1 MKTDLANWSTVIT
14 AVIAVCALISPILT
28 TLINN
33 SYSLK
38 KSEQE
43 LKYKSE
49 QSRIAETSQKYNQQ
63 VDIISDFVYSIN
75 SAAITLKEE
84 DRKDV
89 ARTGA
94 KLLVLLKPA
103 DQKIVIDAI
112 KTFNN
117 SSSGWSNGEEIDHVR
132 KLADS
137 ITKKAPS
144 WLKQASK
151 QLRK

>member
-14 AVIAVCALISPILT
+14 AVIAVCALVSPILT

-33 SYSLK
+33 NYSLK
-38 KSEQE
+38 RNEQE
-43 LKYKSE
+43 LKYKSK
-49 QSRIAETSQKYNQQ
+49 QSRIAETFKKYNQQ

>member
-1 MKTDLANWSTVIT
+1 MKTDLANWSNVIT

-33 SYSLK
+33 NYSLK

-49 QSRIAETSQKYNQQ
+49 QSRVAEVSKKYNQQ

-75 SAAITLKEE
+75 SAAITLNEV
-84 DRKDV
+84 DRKNV

-94 KLLVLLKPA
+94 KLLVLLKPT

-117 SSSGWSNGEEIDHVR
+117 SSTSWASNGEIDQVR
-132 KLADS
+132 ELADT

-144 WLKQASK
+144 WLKQANK
-151 QLRK
+151 QLQK

>member
-49 QSRIAETSQKYNQQ
+49 QNRVAEISKKYNQQ
-63 VDIISDFVYSIN
+63 VDIISDFIYSIN
-75 SAAITLKEE
+75 SAAITLNEV
-84 DRKDV
+84 DRKNV
-89 ARTGA
+89 AKTGA
-94 KLLVLLKPA
+94 KLLVLLKPT

-112 KTFNN
+112 KTFND
-117 SSSGWSNGEEIDHVR
+117 SSRGWNTGEEIDHAR
-132 KLADS
+132 ELANT

-151 QLRK
+151 QL

>member
-49 QSRIAETSQKYNQQ
+49 QNRVAETSKKYNQQ

-75 SAAITLKEE
+75 SAAITLNEV
-84 DRKDV
+84 DRKNV
-89 ARTGA
+89 AKTGA
-94 KLLVLLKPA
+94 KLLVLLKPT

-112 KTFNN
+112 KTFND
-117 SSSGWSNGEEIDHVR
+117 SSRGWNTGEEIDHAR
-132 KLADS
+132 ELANTL
-137 ITKKAPS
+137 TKKAPS

-151 QLRK
+151 KL

>member
-14 AVIAVCALISPILT
+14 AVIAVCALVSPILT

-63 VDIISDFVYSIN
+63 VDIISDFVYSVN

>member
-49 QSRIAETSQKYNQQ
+49 QNRVAEISKKYNQK

-75 SAAITLKEE
+75 SAAITLNEV
-84 DRKDV
+84 DRKNV
-89 ARTGA
+89 AKTGA
-94 KLLVLLKPA
+94 KLLVLLKPT

-112 KTFNN
+112 KTFND
-117 SSSGWSNGEEIDHVR
+117 SSRGWNTGEEIDHAR
-132 KLADS
+132 ELANT

-151 QLRK
+151 QL

>member
-14 AVIAVCALISPILT
+14 AVIAVCALVSPILT

-33 SYSLK
+33 NYSLK
-38 KSEQE
+38 RNEQE

-49 QSRIAETSQKYNQQ
+49 QSRITETSQKYNQQ

-75 SAAITLKEE
+75 SAAITLNEV
-84 DRKDV
+84 DRKNV
-89 ARTGA
+89 AKTGA
-94 KLLVLLKPA
+94 KLLVLLKPT

-112 KTFNN
+112 KTFNDSSVSWN
-117 SSSGWSNGEEIDHVR
+117 SGEEIDHVR
-132 KLADS
+132 ELANT